1 MVGPLNRSGRSPAPL
16 DGVHEG
22 PRGAGEGRPA
32 AQGRFR
38 RIRDLLVGKTER
50 RLALVILLTTMVPLA
65 VALYLGTQMFH
76 RASAVWFNPE
86 IGDQL
91 DRGVDVY
98 KDYVKAIKDDLK
110 HQTVAIA
117 ADPVLREAAKRGN
130 LETVESELDTLFP
143 HFPDLVTLVVE
154 DADGRVLA
162 RRERGRPVDTSKER
176 SLEVRRGLTDDPDA
190 PMIVATYAVS
200 SKRLDELES
209 AGEVVKRYHQ
219 ISASR
224 SDVYQGY
231 LNVYALLLGVTLVLT
246 VPLGILLA
254 RGVTR
259 RINRLSAAINL
270 VAEGDLSVRVPV
282 TGSDELTDLARTFNR
297 MIGEISQSRSRIE
310 FLQRIG
316 AWQDMAQRLAHEIKN
331 PLTPIQLAVQ
341 ECHRK
346 YGGDDARYR
355 ALLDTTLEIVEEEV
369 GTLRRL
375 VGNFSNF
382 ARLPHA
388 ELAEAD
394 LGTFLRDCENQ
405 LGHLE
410 DPSLTDSHEVVP
422 RDSRGLGEGSSDAE
436 PIPSQ
441 NVEIR
446 WEVPKDAIRVALDR
460 QMLRRVIVNLVRNA
474 VQAIRDQHARESRP
488 DGRRAAPSEVLGRVV
503 VRAVPEGDGARIE
516 VDDDGPGI
524 AASMRDRIFDPY
536 FTTKADGTG
545 LGLAIVKKIVV
556 EHGGEID
563 ADQSPRLGGARFT
576 LHLPGLKILAIAA
589 AAREARERA
598 RQQGVET
605 GVADRST

>member
-1 MVGPLNRSGRSPAPL
+1 M
-16 DGVHEG
+16 
-22 PRGAGEGRPA
+22 GALKATAG
-32 AQGRFR
+32 Q
-38 RIRDLLVGKTER
+38 RIRNLLVGKTER
-50 RLALVILLTTMVPLA
+50 RLAFVILVTTMVPLA
-65 VALYLGTQMFH
+65 AALYLGTQMFR

-86 IGDQL
+86 IGAQL

-110 HQTVAIA
+110 HQTIAIA
-117 ADPVLREAAKRGN
+117 ADPVLREAAKKGN
-130 LETVESELDTLFP
+130 IETVESELDTVFP
-143 HFPDLVTLVVE
+143 NFPDLVTLIVE
-154 DADGRVLA
+154 DPEGRVVA
-162 RRERGRPVDTSKER
+162 RRERGRPVDTTKER
-176 SLEVRRGLTDDPDA
+176 SLEVRRALTDDPET
-190 PMIVATYAVS
+190 PMLVATFAVS

-219 ISASR
+219 IEASR
-224 SDVYQGY
+224 EDVYQGY
-231 LNVYALLLGVTLVLT
+231 LNVFALLLGVTLVLT

-346 YGGDDARYR
+346 YAGEDTKYR

-375 VGNFSNF
+375 VGNFSSF

-388 ELAEAD
+388 ELEEAD
-394 LGTFLRDCENQ
+394 LGAFLRDCENQ

-410 DPSLTDSHEVVP
+410 DPSL
-422 RDSRGLGEGSSDAE
+422 GEGSSDAE
-436 PIPSQ
+436 PIPAQ

-446 WEVPKDAIRVALDR
+446 WELPKERIRVAIDR
-460 QMLRRVIVNLVRNA
+460 QMLRRVLVNLVRNA
-474 VQAIRDQHARESRP
+474 VQAIRDHHARASRP
-488 DGRRAAPSEVLGRVV
+488 SGATLPANEVIGQVV
-503 VRAVPEGDGARIE
+503 VSAFPEGDGARVE
-516 VDDDGPGI
+516 VEDDGPGI
-524 AASMRDRIFDPY
+524 AASMRGRIFDPY

-545 LGLAIVKKIVV
+545 LGLAIVKKVVV
-556 EHGGEID
+556 EHGGQIE
-563 ADQSPRLGGARFT
+563 ADRSTRLGGARFIV
-576 LHLPGLKILAIAA
+576 HLPGMKILAIAA
-589 AAREARERA
+589 AAQEARERA

-605 GVADRST
+605 GVGA